1 MSDNLKKIEKPTQ
14 ELSSILEQMGT
25 EQLGE
30 YLKANKDEL
39 NFLRKSIRIVAETN
53 KLVNYIIAA

>member
-1 MSDNLKKIEKPTQ
+1 MSDNLKKIVKPTQ